1 MLLQQLINGLTIGST
16 YALVTIGFS
25 LIFSVLKL
33 MNFANGSVFVLGAYF
48 TLGLWTWM
56 GGNVWAALIGSII
69 LTGIVGYSIDRF
81 VLRTLRTKN
90 APGLAPMITTMG
102 VSTVIEN
109 AILIWFGSE
118 SKAVTFAPNLGHI
131 EVAGVRISGLQTM
144 ILVIAMVLMG
154 IVSWVIYRTKT
165 GKAML
170 AVSQNIQAAKLMG
183 IDVNAV
189 ISATFFVAAV
199 LSSISGTVVG
209 TYYRSIE
216 VSMSSAWGNKVFAAA
231 ILGGVGNIPGAILG
245 GLLVGI
251 IETLGASY
259 ISAGYRDAI
268 AFLIM
273 IVVLLVKPTGLFG
286 KPNVMKV

>member
-48 TLGLWTWM
+48 SLGLYSLL
-56 GGNVWAALIGSII
+56 GGNVWVALLGSMA
-69 LTGIVGYSIDRF
+69 LTGLTGYSIDRF
-81 VLRTLRTKN
+81 VLRTLRQKS

-102 VSTVIEN
+102 VATVIEN

-118 SKAVTFAPNLGHI
+118 AKAVTFAPNLGHI
-131 EVAGVRISGLQTM
+131 SVAGVRISGLQTM
-144 ILVIAMVLMG
+144 ILVIAIILMG
-154 IVSWVIYRTKT
+154 MVSWVIYKTKA

-170 AVSQNIQAAKLMG
+170 AVSQNMQAAKLMG
-183 IDVNAV
+183 INVNAV
-189 ISATFFVAAV
+189 ITTTFFVSAV
-199 LSSISGTVVG
+199 LSSIAGTVVG
-209 TYYRSIE
+209 MYYRSIE
-216 VSMSSAWGNKVFAAA
+216 VAMSSAWGNKVFAAA

-251 IETLGASY
+251 FETLGASY

-268 AFLIM
+268 AFIIM

-286 KPNVMKV
+286 KQDVIKV